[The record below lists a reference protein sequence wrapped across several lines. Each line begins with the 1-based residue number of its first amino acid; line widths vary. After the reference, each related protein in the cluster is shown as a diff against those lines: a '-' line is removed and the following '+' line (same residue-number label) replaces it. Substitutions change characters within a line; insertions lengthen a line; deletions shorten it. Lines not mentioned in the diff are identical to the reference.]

1 MIEVRLHGRGG
12 QGCVT
17 AAEVLAMAAFF
28 DGKKSQAFPYFG
40 VERTGAPVQAYCRI
54 DDEKIKLHQQV
65 YEPDYIVIL
74 DNSLLDVADV
84 FSGLKKGGIAVI
96 ASKEPIQHAGTK
108 VMTVD
113 AYEIAQKHVGR
124 PIVNIAV
131 LGAFAKATGL
141 VSLEALE
148 KAVLQVFEEKPGIGE
163 KNFAAL
169 KECFEATK

>member
-1 MIEVRLHGRGG
+1 MIEVRFHGRGG

-65 YEPDYIVIL
+65 YEPDYIVVL
-74 DNSLLDVADV
+74 DDSLLDVADV
-84 FSGLKKGGIAVI
+84 FSGLKKGGTAVI
-96 ASKEPIQHAGTK
+96 ASKKPVQHGGAK

-113 AYEIAQKHVGR
+113 AYEIAQKHLGR

-131 LGAFAKATGL
+131 LGAFVKATGL

-148 KAVLQVFEEKPGIGE
+148 KAVLQAFEEKPGIGE
-163 KNFAAL
+163 KNVAAL

>member
-1 MIEVRLHGRGG
+1 MIEVRFHGRGG

-17 AAEVLAMAAFF
+17 AAEVLAMAAFY

-65 YEPDYIVIL
+65 YEPDYLVVL
-74 DNSLLDVADV
+74 DDSLLDVVDV
-84 FSGLKKGGIAVI
+84 FSGLKEGGTAVI
-96 ASKEPIQHAGTK
+96 ASKKPIDHGKTK
-108 VMTVD
+108 IMTVD
-113 AYEIAQKHVGR
+113 AYEIAKKHVGR

-141 VSLEALE
+141 VSLESLE
-148 KAVLQVFEEKPGIGE
+148 KAVLQAFEEKPGIGE
-163 KNFAAL
+163 KNVAAL